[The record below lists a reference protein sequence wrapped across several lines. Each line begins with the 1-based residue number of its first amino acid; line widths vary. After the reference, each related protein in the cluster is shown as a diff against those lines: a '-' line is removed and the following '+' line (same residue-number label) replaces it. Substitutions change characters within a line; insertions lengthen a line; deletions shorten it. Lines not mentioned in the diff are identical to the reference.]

1 MGMDR
6 EFSWNLP
13 SIEKIRED
21 RERAQL
27 GMMDSERLK
36 AQRALKFQNM
46 LEQGQQAQQQE
57 MADAAAQA
65 RWLELENKFA
75 QRTHDPKMKMAAMLA
90 MAGQPG
96 ALQSALSLGF
106 QGLGGGKEAQSEMD
120 SLETSIAN
128 DLFALAG
135 ASDDDYDK
143 LTSAIIPLYR
153 SKFEELLG
161 KGAKSRMGDTWDA
174 GWGTHF
180 ESRKNKRQG
189 RKAKAAA
196 RKEAEKGLIP

>member
-36 AQRALKFQNM
+36 AQRALKFQNL

-57 MADAAAQA
+57 MSDAAAQA

-96 ALQSALSLGF
+96 ALQGALSLGL
-106 QGLGGGKEAQSEMD
+106 QGMGGKEAQSEMD
-120 SLETSIAN
+120 SLESSIAN
-128 DLFALAG
+128 DLFALSG

-153 SKFEELLG
+153 SKFDELLS

-180 ESRKNKRQG
+180 NSRNDKRNR

-196 RKEAEKGLIP
+196 RKAGEQGLIP

>member
-65 RWLELENKFA
+65 RWLERENKFA

-96 ALQSALSLGF
+96 ALQSALSFAF
-106 QGLGGGKEAQSEMD
+106 QGMSGKEAQSEMD

>member
-36 AQRALKFQNM
+36 AQRALKFQNL

-57 MADAAAQA
+57 MADAAARA

-75 QRTHDPKMKMAAMLA
+75 QRTHNPKMKMAAMLA

-106 QGLGGGKEAQSEMD
+106 QGGKEAQSEMD

-161 KGAKSRMGDTWDA
+161 KGAKSRMGNNWDA
-174 GWGTHF
+174 GWGMHF
-180 ESRKNKRQG
+180 ESRNAKRQG
-189 RKAKAAA
+189 RKAKAAQKKKDNKA
-196 RKEAEKGLIP
+196 AADLL

>member
-36 AQRALKFQNM
+36 AQRALRFQDM

-90 MAGQPG
+90 MAGEPG
-96 ALQSALSLGF
+96 ALQSALSLGL
-106 QGLGGGKEAQSEMD
+106 QGLGGKEAQSEMD

-161 KGAKSRMGDTWDA
+161 KGAKSRMGATWDA

-180 ESRKNKRQG
+180 DSRKDKRQG

-196 RKEAEKGLIP
+196 RKAGEKGLLP

>member
-1 MGMDR
+1 MAMDR

-13 SIEKIRED
+13 SIEKIREV

-36 AQRALKFQNM
+36 AQRALKFQNL

-106 QGLGGGKEAQSEMD
+106 QGMNGKEAQSEMD

-128 DLFALAG
+128 DLFALTG

-180 ESRKNKRQG
+180 ASRNAKRQE

-196 RKEAEKGLIP
+196 RAAAESGLLP